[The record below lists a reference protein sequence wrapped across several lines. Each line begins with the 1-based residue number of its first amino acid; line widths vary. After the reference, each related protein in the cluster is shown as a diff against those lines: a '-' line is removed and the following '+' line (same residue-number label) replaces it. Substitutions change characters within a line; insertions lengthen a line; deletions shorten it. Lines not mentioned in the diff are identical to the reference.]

1 MSVIFE
7 SHKDEAIN
15 EMENSRKAALEAIGS
30 KCAGYASMLAP
41 VDTGRLKNSMEWSVV
56 SDDTVCIGTNV
67 EYAAYQEMGTS
78 KIPPHPFLRP
88 AVENHMDEYKE
99 IAKAILS
106 SSN

>member
-1 MSVIFE
+1 MSVVFE

-56 SDDTVCIGTNV
+56 SDDTVVIGTNV
-67 EYAAYQEMGTS
+67 EYAA
-78 KIPPHPFLRP
+78 
-88 AVENHMDEYKE
+88 
-99 IAKAILS
+99 
-106 SSN
+106 